1 MTELNS
7 AKEQIIA
14 ASKANNEPQQLIN
27 RRLSA
32 RELMEK
38 LRLPRLGGSLMTE
51 LNSAKEQIIA
61 ASKAN
66 NEPQQLINRRLSARE
81 LMEKLRLP
89 RMQRFDFRTWP
100 LIAERPLK
108 WVESDADLVE
118 KPVTD
123 DEVIKVTQF
132 GQTLLHVNLPQKLQ
146 DQGVILTDIFTAARE
161 YPELFNKYFMT
172 AINPEENLLTAY
184 IADRG
189 SRIKFIQHLTTV
201 GDHENAANMMIE
213 LMAQENS
220 EIDFSSL
227 DEFGPHTHTYFK
239 RRADIGKDAHVEW
252 AVGLMNDGATVGD
265 MDSELLGD
273 GGYANSK
280 MIAVTTRDQEVGVNN
295 RVTNHGKHTTG
306 LINQRGVILEKSEL
320 IFNGIGQI
328 IHGAHG
334 AKADQQNRV
343 LIMSDQAR
351 GDANPILLI
360 DENDVEAGHA
370 ASVGPVDQQQMYYLM
385 SRGIPRAQAE
395 RMVIRG
401 FLGAVLSAIPAA
413 DVRNKLITILER
425 KLADGQQ
432 YK

>member
-7 AKEQIIA
+7 AKEQILA
-14 ASKANNEPQQLIN
+14 ASKANNEPQQLID
-27 RRLSA
+27 RRL
-32 RELMEK
+32 
-38 LRLPRLGGSLMTE
+38 
-51 LNSAKEQIIA
+51 N
-61 ASKAN
+61 
-66 NEPQQLINRRLSARE
+66 ARE

-100 LIAERPLK
+100 LIADQPLK
-108 WVESDADLVE
+108 WIKSDTNLVE
-118 KPVTD
+118 KPTAD
-123 DEVIKVTQF
+123 DEVLKVTQF
-132 GQTLLHVNLPQKLQ
+132 GQTLLHVNLPQKLR

-161 YPELFNKYFMT
+161 YSELFNKYFMT
-172 AINPEENLLTAY
+172 AINPEENRLTAY
-184 IADRG
+184 HLAYLNAGLFLYIPKNVEIEKPIEVEIIQDSTQDEPLISHILVIADRG

>member
-14 ASKANNEPQQLIN
+14 ASQLNNEPQQLLT
-27 RRLSA
+27 RRL
-32 RELMEK
+32 
-38 LRLPRLGGSLMTE
+38 
-51 LNSAKEQIIA
+51 N
-61 ASKAN
+61 
-66 NEPQQLINRRLSARE
+66 ARE

-89 RMQRFDFRTWP
+89 RMQRFKFQTWP
-100 LIAERPLK
+100 LVKEHPLK
-108 WVESDADLVE
+108 WVKSDPSLV
-118 KPVTD
+118 KVDTSD
-123 DEVIKVTQF
+123 DEVIKVTQL
-132 GQTLLHVNLPQKLQ
+132 GQTMLHVNLPQTLQ
-146 DQGVILTDIFTAARE
+146 EQGIILTDIFTAARE
-161 YPELFNKYFMT
+161 YPELFNKFFMT
-172 AINPEENLLTAY
+172 AIKPEENLLTAY
-184 IADRG
+184 HLAYLNAGLFLYVPKNVEIKKPIEAEIIQDSTKAEPLISHILVIADRG
-189 SRIKFIQHLTTV
+189 SRVKFIQHLATV
-201 GDHENAANMMIE
+201 GDHENSANMMIE

-239 RRADIGKDAHVEW
+239 RRADIGRDAHVEW
-252 AVGLMNDGATVGD
+252 AVGLMNDGNTVGD

-280 MIAVTTRDQEVGVNN
+280 MIAVTTREQEVGVNN

-306 LINQRGVILEKSEL
+306 LINQRGVILEDSEL

-370 ASVGPVDQQQMYYLM
+370 ASVGPVDPHQMYYLM

-401 FLGAVLSAIPAA
+401 FLGAVLSAIPSTE
-413 DVRNKLITILER
+413 VRNKLITILER

-432 YK
+432 YQ

>member
-14 ASKANNEPQQLIN
+14 ASKANNEPQQLLD
-27 RRLSA
+27 RRLNA
-32 RELMEK
+32 RELME
-38 LRLPRLGGSLMTE
+38 E
-51 LNSAKEQIIA
+51 
-61 ASKAN
+61 
-66 NEPQQLINRRLSARE
+66 
-81 LMEKLRLP
+81 LRLP

-100 LIAERPLK
+100 LIADRPLK
-108 WVESDADLVE
+108 WTKSAADLAA
-118 KPVTD
+118 KPVAD
-123 DEVIKVTQF
+123 NEVIKVTQL

-146 DQGVILTDIFTAARE
+146 DQGVILTDIFTAARQ

-184 IADRG
+184 HLAYLNAGLFLYVPKNVEIEKPIEAEIVQDSTQDEPLISHILVIADRG

-201 GDHENAANMMIE
+201 GEHENTANMMIE

-252 AVGLMNDGATVGD
+252 AVGLMNNGNTVGD

-413 DVRNKLITILER
+413 DVRNKLVTILER

-432 YK
+432 YE

>member
-14 ASKANNEPQQLIN
+14 ASKANNEPQQLID
-27 RRLSA
+27 
-32 RELMEK
+32 
-38 LRLPRLGGSLMTE
+38 
-51 LNSAKEQIIA
+51 
-61 ASKAN
+61 
-66 NEPQQLINRRLSARE
+66 RRLSARE

-146 DQGVILTDIFTAARE
+146 DQGVILTDIFTAASE

-184 IADRG
+184 HLAYLNAGLFLYIPKNVEIEKPIEAEIIQDSTQDEPLISHILVIADRG

-432 YK
+432 YE

>member
-14 ASKANNEPQQLIN
+14 ASKANNEPQQLID
-27 RRLSA
+27 
-32 RELMEK
+32 
-38 LRLPRLGGSLMTE
+38 
-51 LNSAKEQIIA
+51 
-61 ASKAN
+61 
-66 NEPQQLINRRLSARE
+66 RRLSARE

-184 IADRG
+184 HLAYLNAGLFLYIPKNVEIEKPIEAEIIQDSTQDEPLISHILVIADRG

-328 IHGAHG
+328 IHGA
-334 AKADQQNRV
+334 KADQQNRV

-401 FLGAVLSAIPAA
+401 FLGAVLSAIPAV

-432 YK
+432 YE

>member
-14 ASKANNEPQQLIN
+14 ASKANNEPQQLID
-27 RRLSA
+27 
-32 RELMEK
+32 
-38 LRLPRLGGSLMTE
+38 
-51 LNSAKEQIIA
+51 
-61 ASKAN
+61 
-66 NEPQQLINRRLSARE
+66 RRLSARE

-118 KPVTD
+118 KSVTD

-146 DQGVILTDIFTAARE
+146 DQGVILTDIFTTARE

-172 AINPEENLLTAY
+172 AINPKENLLTAY
-184 IADRG
+184 HLAYLNAGLFLYIPKNVEIEKPIEAEIIQDSTQDEPLISHILVIADRG

-432 YK
+432 YE

>member
-14 ASKANNEPQQLIN
+14 ASKANNEPQQLID
-27 RRLSA
+27 
-32 RELMEK
+32 
-38 LRLPRLGGSLMTE
+38 
-51 LNSAKEQIIA
+51 
-61 ASKAN
+61 
-66 NEPQQLINRRLSARE
+66 RRLSARE

-184 IADRG
+184 HLAYLNAGLFLYIPKNVEIEKPIEAEIIQDSTQDEPLISHILVIADRG

-239 RRADIGKDAHVEW
+239 RRADIGNAHVEW

-432 YK
+432 YE

>member
-14 ASKANNEPQQLIN
+14 ASKANNEPQQLID
-27 RRLSA
+27 
-32 RELMEK
+32 
-38 LRLPRLGGSLMTE
+38 
-51 LNSAKEQIIA
+51 
-61 ASKAN
+61 
-66 NEPQQLINRRLSARE
+66 RRLSARE

-118 KPVTD
+118 KSVTD

-146 DQGVILTDIFTAARE
+146 DQGVILTDIFTAASE

-184 IADRG
+184 HLAYLNAGLFLYIPKNVEIEKPIEAEIIQDSTQDEPLISHILVIADRG

-432 YK
+432 YE

>member
-1 MTELNS
+1 
-7 AKEQIIA
+7 
-14 ASKANNEPQQLIN
+14 
-27 RRLSA
+27 
-32 RELMEK
+32 
-38 LRLPRLGGSLMTE
+38 
-51 LNSAKEQIIA
+51 
-61 ASKAN
+61 
-66 NEPQQLINRRLSARE
+66 
-81 LMEKLRLP
+81 
-89 RMQRFDFRTWP
+89 
-100 LIAERPLK
+100 
-108 WVESDADLVE
+108 
-118 KPVTD
+118 
-123 DEVIKVTQF
+123 
-132 GQTLLHVNLPQKLQ
+132 
-146 DQGVILTDIFTAARE
+146 
-161 YPELFNKYFMT
+161 
-172 AINPEENLLTAY
+172 
-184 IADRG
+184 
-189 SRIKFIQHLTTV
+189 
-201 GDHENAANMMIE
+201 MMIE

-432 YK
+432 YE